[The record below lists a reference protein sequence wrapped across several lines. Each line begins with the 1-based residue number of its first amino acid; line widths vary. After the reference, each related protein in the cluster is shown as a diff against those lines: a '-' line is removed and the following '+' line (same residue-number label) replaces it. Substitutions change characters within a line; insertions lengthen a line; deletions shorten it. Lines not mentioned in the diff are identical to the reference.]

1 MLLKRAALEA
11 IRDGRVSLVF
21 RKWRRPTVKAGG
33 SLKTAIGLLA
43 IDRVDPV
50 SQVTDADAK
59 RAGYASRA
67 ALLRDLDR
75 VSDGSIYRIALRF
88 DGADPRIALRQAKLT
103 ADEWQ
108 ALREKL
114 QRMDARTTGGP
125 WVTATLDIIAR
136 RPATRAEAL
145 ASELGIEK
153 DLFKPRVRRL
163 KELGLTE
170 SLEVGY
176 RLSPRGEDALKRLR
190 DQDGRLKRSR

>member
-33 SLKTAIGLLA
+33 RLKTAIGLLA
-43 IDRVDPV
+43 IERVDPV
-50 SQVTDADAK
+50 SRVTDADAK

-67 ALLRDLDR
+67 ALLRDLDQ
-75 VSDGSIYRIALRF
+75 VPEGPIYRIALRF
-88 DGADPRIALRQAKLT
+88 DGADPRIALRQAKAT
-103 ADEWQ
+103 ADEWHVLEQ
-108 ALREKL
+108 KL
-114 QRMDARTTGGP
+114 LRMDARTTGGS

-145 ASELGIEK
+145 ATELGFEK
-153 DLFKPRVRRL
+153 DVFKPRVRRL

-176 RLSPRGEDALKRLR
+176 RLSPRGEDALERLR
-190 DQDGRLKRSR
+190 DQDALKRSR

>member
-125 WVTATLDIIAR
+125 WVAATLDIIAR

>member
-114 QRMDARTTGGP
+114 QRMDARTTGGT
-125 WVTATLDIIAR
+125 WVAATLDIIAR

>member
-1 MLLKRAALEA
+1 MARDDHGNHNDLEIVQIALTPGRPLL
-11 IRDGRVSLVF
+11 D
-21 RKWRRPTVKAGG
+21 RRPA
-33 SLKTAIGLLA
+33 
-43 IDRVDPV
+43 R
-50 SQVTDADAK
+50 
-59 RAGYASRA
+59 SR
-67 ALLRDLDR
+67 R
-75 VSDGSIYRIALRF
+75 
-88 DGADPRIALRQAKLT
+88 
-103 ADEWQ
+103 
-108 ALREKL
+108 
-114 QRMDARTTGGP
+114 ARTTGGP
-125 WVTATLDIIAR
+125 WVAATLDIIAR